1 MGRWLKKAVRLVD
14 KVTDKLPDSIQD
26 RIEDF
31 TQGDY
36 GQALETVKGIASRTE
51 TAAKETMDICSSTQ
65 TKREQMIHF
74 ADEILSTLKSFSG
87 QDASILDTIKE
98 LTDGKKVLAAKE
110 LASGLDVA
118 AQECVKKSIEMIDAM
133 DQGVDSLPQIL
144 QDMIEKDDGQ
154 DDEDDLDLS
163 LIQDV
168 ERDLVDVKTCIT
180 SIQSLNLVT
189 GLKVGVEAFRQLA
202 DKAKRSRSLFDKVS
216 DFAGQIVGITKAY
229 HVMQV
234 RDIVSKSKQLLRCLR
249 LTDVMRKLAEAAGKL
264 IQTLINLFQVLAE
277 RISKLWAALAFAKD
291 CMMDCL
297 GHVKEARQLCINAK
311 DRSRNLLEK
320 SMAIKDQLDSV
331 RDINMKSINT
341 VRQLALG
348 GDIQE
353 AIDFA
358 TSMDDLV
365 LECSGKTTAMVDRV
379 VEGFSNIPDILTEG
393 IEPSSAGKQES
404 DPESVNVEE
413 DIADL
418 ETAAKAIESANVVSA
433 AQAGV
438 AGFSGVSAKATTC
451 KDMLDLVQKFASDS
465 FSAIESFMGA
475 WDLESATQKIMEMCR
490 LVSLGEL
497 IKQFASQI
505 KRLAIAMIR
514 LMKTSATKFKSLDLG
529 DLGEAIGDV
538 KDGIGGKVNDM
549 KGKVEDKLEM
559 LDDLKDDAADAVD
572 ALKNKFKRF
581 F

>member
-1 MGRWLKKAVRLVD
+1 
-14 KVTDKLPDSIQD
+14 
-26 RIEDF
+26 
-31 TQGDY
+31 
-36 GQALETVKGIASRTE
+36 
-51 TAAKETMDICSSTQ
+51 
-65 TKREQMIHF
+65 
-74 ADEILSTLKSFSG
+74 
-87 QDASILDTIKE
+87 
-98 LTDGKKVLAAKE
+98 
-110 LASGLDVA
+110 
-118 AQECVKKSIEMIDAM
+118 M

-404 DPESVNVEE
+404 DPEPVNVEE

>member
-1 MGRWLKKAVRLVD
+1 MVD

-404 DPESVNVEE
+404 DPEPVNVEE

>member
-404 DPESVNVEE
+404 DPEPVNVEE